1 MKKVLIL
8 SAITISV
15 SISTAYALTTLK
27 EDKNTIPKSPTTKVS
42 NLEFDILKSI
52 RKNENFDFVYKIQN
66 RFNATL
72 TKSQVQHA
80 TSIIDLVPK
89 KETEYLIDY
98 KNVVVAK
105 TILVKDKDVEV
116 WGENEILNENQ
127 KNLLSGLN
135 YSDNYFI
142 NADCLKKYP
151 HSEISENYELVYY
164 LTVVPEQEAY
174 YSLGH
179 DALIDYLKSE
189 TKKLVLATS
198 KNDLKPG
205 RINFSISPKG
215 KVESVSISSSC
226 NYPEI
231 DKKMENLMNNLPG
244 TWMPAKN
251 AEGENIA
258 QQLVF
263 FYGIEGC

>member
-8 SAITISV
+8 SVITIIV
-15 SISTAYALTTLK
+15 LISTAYSFSNFNEEKGIST
-27 EDKNTIPKSPTTKVS
+27 KSPSTKVS
-42 NLEFDILKSI
+42 NLEFDILNSI
-52 RKNENFDFVYKIQN
+52 RKNETTDFIYKIQN
-66 RFNATL
+66 RFNTTL

-89 KETEYLIDY
+89 EETEYLIDY
-98 KNVVVAK
+98 KNVLVAK
-105 TILVKDKDVEV
+105 TILVKDKDVEI

-142 NADCLKKYP
+142 NADCIKQYP
-151 HSEISENYELVYY
+151 HSDISENYELVYF
-164 LTVVPEQEAY
+164 LTVVPEQEAS
-174 YSLGH
+174 YSLGT
-179 DALIDYLKSE
+179 DALLDYLKSE
-189 TKKLVLATS
+189 TKKLVLTTS

-205 RINFSISPKG
+205 RINFTISPKG

-231 DKKMENLMNNLPG
+231 DRKMEKLMNNLPG
-244 TWMPAKN
+244 TWIPAKN
-251 AEGENIA
+251 VEGENIA

>member
-1 MKKVLIL
+1 MKKAVLIL
-8 SAITISV
+8 LT
-15 SISTAYALTTLK
+15 SILFFALAAFNYSSNKDLK
-27 EDKNTIPKSPTTKVS
+27 SSEVKVS
-42 NLEFDILKSI
+42 PIIISSFEFDILNSI
-52 RKNENFDFVYKIQN
+52 RKNETTDFIYKIQN
-66 RFNATL
+66 RFNTTL

-89 KETEYLIDY
+89 EETEYLIDY
-98 KNVVVAK
+98 KNVLVAK

-127 KNLLSGLN
+127 KNLLSSLN

-142 NADCLKKYP
+142 NADCIKRYSK
-151 HSEISENYELVYY
+151 SDISENYRLVYY

-174 YSLGH
+174 YNLGY
-179 DALIDYLKSE
+179 DGLIDYLKIE
-189 TKKLVLATS
+189 TKKLVSTTS

-205 RINFSISPKG
+205 RINFTISPKG

-231 DKKMENLMNNLPG
+231 DRKMEKLMNKLPG
-244 TWMPAKN
+244 TWIPAKN